1 MHFATTTAALAGIA
15 SFAAGVAAQS
25 CEKPDLIVVI
35 HTGNCPN
42 KDTITTHVV
51 GANATEELKDNPVP
65 SESTSFFTVPVPFN
79 GRIYLTDNSTYADA
93 SQVQGISLSTYD
105 TRYSW
110 AYASVDEEDGKTV
123 IAPVKINFATFP
135 KWQAT
140 GSGASISNS
149 RTGDPLYVNYCDSH

>member
-51 GANATEELKDNPVP
+51 GANATEELKDNPV
-65 SESTSFFTVPVPFN
+65 
-79 GRIYLTDNSTYADA
+79 
-93 SQVQGISLSTYD
+93 QGISLSTYD
-105 TRYSW
+105 TRYTW

-149 RTGDPLYVNYCDSH
+149 RTGDPLYVNYCDSN